1 MRVDRLMFIRLL
13 FCFRS
18 RLVEDVLHVKLPLPC
33 HVGCSMLYSLMENVL
48 HSLSAPPCFH
58 FHERGCS
65 CLIVT
70 CPQMNVV
77 NEPFG
82 PAPPGLHI
90 HESFCSRFKRQ
101 PPSLNKS
108 YNKSLHA
115 PQATV
120 FFTALM
126 ACPQA
131 TRVGLAFN
139 GEDFIVNKVYR
150 HVL

>member
-1 MRVDRLMFIRLL
+1 
-13 FCFRS
+13 
-18 RLVEDVLHVKLPLPC
+18 
-33 HVGCSMLYSLMENVL
+33 
-48 HSLSAPPCFH
+48 
-58 FHERGCS
+58 
-65 CLIVT
+65 
-70 CPQMNVV
+70 MNVV

-131 TRVGLAFN
+131 TRVGLALIYLHHNYTNSMPCITSGGAGFAVIPRKP
-139 GEDFIVNKVYR
+139 DSRSQRI
-150 HVL
+150 H